1 MARDSRL
8 CPGAI
13 ARMSLLLITLSGRIH
28 KERTLETCFWVSYFG
43 CCRSSPVC
51 EMLLFIG
58 ELQGVEIGSGG
69 YEEAIN
75 LLFEETLATMVITMC
90 PSENILERQ
99 HTYNSMSI

>member
-1 MARDSRL
+1 
-8 CPGAI
+8 
-13 ARMSLLLITLSGRIH
+13 
-28 KERTLETCFWVSYFG
+28 
-43 CCRSSPVC
+43 
-51 EMLLFIG
+51 MLLFIG

-75 LLFEETLATMVITMC
+75 LLFEETLAMMVITMC